1 MKKLVVLLLSVLML
15 VSLAACGGK
24 TDTGTTP
31 TDTGSTTGPKTF
43 TFAVG
48 DSPSYMDP
56 AVASDSIGSYVINQM
71 FFPLFYLGP
80 DGLTNGACED
90 YTVSEDGL
98 VYTLT
103 LRENYWSDG
112 QKVTA
117 EDYVYG
123 PKHALSIGDAD
134 VSYLSWITDYVVGAA
149 QYVYGDA
156 ENMPELGIKALDEN
170 TIAVS
175 YTHLTL
181 PTKA

>member
-24 TDTGTTP
+24 TDTETTP

-103 LRENYWSDG
+103 
-112 QKVTA
+112 
-117 EDYVYG
+117 
-123 PKHALSIGDAD
+123 
-134 VSYLSWITDYVVGAA
+134 
-149 QYVYGDA
+149 
-156 ENMPELGIKALDEN
+156 
-170 TIAVS
+170 
-175 YTHLTL
+175 
-181 PTKA
+181 